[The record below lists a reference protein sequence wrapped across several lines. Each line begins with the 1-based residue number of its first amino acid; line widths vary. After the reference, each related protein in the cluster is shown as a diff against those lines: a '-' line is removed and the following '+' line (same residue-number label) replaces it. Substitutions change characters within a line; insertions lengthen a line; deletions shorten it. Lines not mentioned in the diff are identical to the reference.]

1 MSKAVKI
8 SALGSLQAKDTILSE
23 SHAVSSSSRGRPGSN
38 DNNQDHRASSA
49 CDVFSA
55 FPIVSHVSHT
65 KA

>member
-1 MSKAVKI
+1 MSKAFKI

-23 SHAVSSSSRGRPGSN
+23 SRAVSCSSRGSLGSN
-38 DNNQDHRASSA
+38 DNNQDHRALSA

-55 FPIVSHVSHT
+55 FPIVSHLSHT